1 MQTENE
7 REQQMNS
14 YLYDDGIQIEET
26 DGFRLYE
33 TEQEYWE
40 EYDRLKALKGDTANG
55 KTQTSRLSRCSKRDN
70 WQGAE

>member
-1 MQTENE
+1 
-7 REQQMNS
+7 MNS

-55 KTQTSRLSRCSKRDN
+55 KN
-70 WQGAE
+70 